1 MQLLGPRFWGHITIK
16 MAGHPPFGA
25 QIILNGHE
33 YVACQSRKARLP
45 FTKENNCVTHI
56 TNPARLA
63 KIADTL
69 ADDRAI
75 GRLSPG
81 VRTVDLLDVFVFRTW
96 TSRNRS
102 GLASITATRSIKSN
116 SAVTSCSG

>member
-75 GRLSPG
+75 GRLSP
-81 VRTVDLLDVFVFRTW
+81 TW